1 MLARFVLLQAIW
13 NIFDKNNIRK
23 GFPLRTALVEHYE
36 SKKCIT
42 YNVK

>member
-1 MLARFVLLQAIW
+1 MLALFVLSQAIW

-23 GFPLRTALVEHYE
+23 GFPFRIALIEYYE
-36 SKKCIT
+36 SKNCIT